1 LELAQKKCK
10 EFLRRLQTFEN
21 LSENPWIDSPAV
33 PDDLWDRIAHAMEL
47 SFQKE
52 IPIGKVPEW
61 AETLRA
67 DYLID
72 WSGLGG
78 RDDPELFHQV
88 VTGMDFYEKY
98 FELDSKDR
106 VSWIEQVPWDDH
118 FSGQLEGIARLLTC
132 HMESGAYILRIRP
145 EWFLLHE
152 GRIWPRWDLLE
163 KHKTSPSDRMISG
176 FEVGWMHPALRKRQ
190 IPAGF
195 PMENAVTHSFAYLI
209 LAALTRLP
217 PSRTAKDFH
226 VQLDR
231 FRAYAPELSPL
242 FRTFFRKWL
251 GEDDNPATSRTPA
264 ECWEDWKEAI
274 AAVRTRGKIPI
285 RKGVWEITGDSVFGR
300 NKRKNENEDAVL
312 MMDGPSNG
320 IYLAGVADGVSTAN
334 IGNGWLA
341 SSAIKREFQMNAPEW
356 LRNLADF
363 SKMKKLENG
372 FQDWPALAA
381 AFLNR
386 FFEAVHRSAVS
397 ETNKLADSASRDAIS
412 SPIPMSSTLVLA
424 LAADNRITVG
434 HWGDSRAYLVA
445 AEGIVRLTEDHN
457 QQLHRLI
464 RRPNP
469 NTPFSIGESKSDA
482 KLIRTVGACRPSEKG
497 DRLFSP
503 VPMAEQ
509 PVAMNQIVLDDG
521 EGILLCS
528 DGLVDGFSG
537 STETEKEDKIFAI
550 LKELGEENSR
560 RILLRLVRAADD
572 DRGSDNISAVYMRF
586 RQSEDAEE
594 KPFKSDFGK

>member
-1 LELAQKKCK
+1 M
-10 EFLRRLQTFEN
+10 
-21 LSENPWIDSPAV
+21 ID
-33 PDDLWDRIAHAMEL
+33 WREL
-47 SFQKE
+47 S
-52 IPIGKVPEW
+52 
-61 AETLRA
+61 R
-67 DYLID
+67 
-72 WSGLGG
+72 

-88 VTGMDFYEKY
+88 LTGKDFQERY
-98 FELDSKDR
+98 FEMDPKER
-106 VSWIEQVPWDDH
+106 VGWIERLPRDDA
-118 FSGQLEGIARLLTC
+118 FSRQLEGIARLLTLW
-132 HMESGAYILRIRP
+132 METGGYILRIRP

-251 GEDDNPATSRTPA
+251 GEDDSPATSRTPA

-312 MMDGPSNG
+312 MMDGPSDG
-320 IYLAGVADGVSTAN
+320 ICLAGVADGVSTAN

-372 FQDWPALAA
+372 FQDWPAMAA

-386 FFEAVHRSAVS
+386 FFEAVHRSVVS

-482 KLIRTVGACRPSEKG
+482 KLVRTVGACRPSKDG

-509 PVAMNQIVLDDG
+509 PVAINQIVLDDG

-537 STETEKEDKIFAI
+537 STETEKEEKIFTI
-550 LKELGEENSR
+550 LKELEEENGR

-572 DRGSDNISAVYMRF
+572 DQGNDNISAVYMRF
-586 RQSEDAEE
+586 RKSEEAEE
-594 KPFKSDFGK
+594 KPSKSEFGKW